1 MVRKLKIKLIK
12 KSRKCSFIVVSLN
25 KKSVRSH
32 YIEKLG
38 TIFVNKNKKYIFISL
53 KILLKWLNKGV
64 ILNSYVSFLASL
76 IYIYTK
82 LRVYILK

>member
-1 MVRKLKIKLIK
+1 MVRKLKVKLIK
-12 KSRKCSFIVVSLN
+12 KSRKCTFIVVSLN

-53 KILLKWLNKGV
+53 KKLLK
-64 ILNSYVSFLASL
+64 
-76 IYIYTK
+76 
-82 LRVYILK
+82 